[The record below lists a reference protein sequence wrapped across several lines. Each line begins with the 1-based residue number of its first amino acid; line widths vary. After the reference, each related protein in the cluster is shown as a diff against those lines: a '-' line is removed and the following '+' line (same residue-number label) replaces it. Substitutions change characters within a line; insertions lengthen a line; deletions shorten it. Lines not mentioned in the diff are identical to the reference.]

1 MAEEKTEK
9 VDNEVEEENMDEKLT
24 PEQID
29 ELIPKDIEDIKQ
41 PKIVEIET
49 EKEKE
54 LEEENVTI
62 LIYYL
67 IYFIQNCLKYLFRN
81 NLIWYM
87 KYFYVFLLLK
97 SSQLLK
103 KLNKLYLPLLNL
115 LKYQLLSKKIKSFYQ
130 LLQMKQMSLKKIQIL
145 LKFLTRLK
153 K

>member
-1 MAEEKTEK
+1 MAEETTEK
-9 VDNEVEEENMDEKLT
+9 VDNEVEEENMDEKVT